1 VGRPAADEAP
11 TLEVVAGALVDAHG
25 RVLIAERPRGKSFAG
40 RWEFP
45 GGKLDPG
52 EDPRA
57 ALGRELA
64 EELGITVE
72 RAEPLITVTHR
83 YPGARASVRID
94 CWRVDAWH
102 GTPAPL
108 DGQGL
113 RWCPRDELVD
123 ADILEA
129 DRPFVTALALPRTFV
144 RVPADEALAD
154 RVPAAPRH
162 ERIAWLV
169 GALPADLGV
178 VRRLEE
184 HGDRVFVID
193 PRTRPV
199 GGAGSVYS
207 APHHFERAPHRRVFA
222 GRVVHAAEEAV
233 AAAAD
238 GADFL
243 LVHARGLD
251 AAALAAIAAAGLP
264 WYLDTEAAA
273 AGAPPATG
281 RLWWRSTL
289 PIGRL

>member
-1 VGRPAADEAP
+1 MGRPAAAQPP

-45 GGKLDPG
+45 GGKLNPG
-52 EDPRA
+52 EGARA
-57 ALGRELA
+57 ALARELA
-64 EELGITVE
+64 EELGISVE
-72 RAEPLITVTHR
+72 HAEPLLAVTHR

-113 RWCPRDELVD
+113 RWCPREELVD

-129 DRPFVTALALPRTFV
+129 DRPIVTALALPGSFV
-144 RVPADEALAD
+144 RVPADESLAE

-169 GALPADLGV
+169 EALPADVGV

-184 HGDRVFVID
+184 HGDLVFVID
-193 PRTRPV
+193 PRARPV

-207 APHHFERAPHRRVFA
+207 SPHHFERAPHRRVFA
-222 GRVVHAAEEAV
+222 GRIVHAAHEAA

-243 LVHARGLD
+243 LVPGRGLD
-251 AAALAAIAAAGLP
+251 GAALAGIAAAGLP
-264 WYLDTEAAA
+264 WYLDTEVAGG
-273 AGAPPATG
+273 GAPPATG
-281 RLWWRSTL
+281 RLWWRATL